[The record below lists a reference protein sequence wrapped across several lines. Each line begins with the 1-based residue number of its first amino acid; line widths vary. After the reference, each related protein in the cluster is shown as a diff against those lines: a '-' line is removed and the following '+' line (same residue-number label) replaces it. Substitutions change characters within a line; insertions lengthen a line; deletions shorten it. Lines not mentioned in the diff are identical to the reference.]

1 MRAKSCYLILFS
13 LFVFVLISCDSER
26 QYKGT
31 VLNNHDSYRFALKY
45 HSNRLI
51 DSGNHGSNVAIL
63 SFLFTECT
71 DVCPIITNTIRKSL
85 SNVPDSDKIPV
96 IIVSVDPEN
105 DSLENRN
112 QFIKKWNLDTN
123 WSFISGTREDLTP
136 IWNSYFINPQKYE
149 VPIQKGGVE
158 GINNA
163 LLEKETVIHSSPVY
177 ILNDIGV
184 AKLVHTNPIDKEALT
199 QDIIRMKK

>member
-1 MRAKSCYLILFS
+1 MFRNC
-13 LFVFVLISCDSER
+13 
-26 QYKGT
+26 
-31 VLNNHDSYRFALKY
+31 
-45 HSNRLI
+45 SN
-51 DSGNHGSNVAIL
+51 
-63 SFLFTECT
+63 
-71 DVCPIITNTIRKSL
+71 
-85 SNVPDSDKIPV
+85 
-96 IIVSVDPEN
+96 
-105 DSLENRN
+105 
-112 QFIKKWNLDTN
+112 IKKWNLDTN
-123 WSFISGTREDLTP
+123 WSFISGPREDLIP